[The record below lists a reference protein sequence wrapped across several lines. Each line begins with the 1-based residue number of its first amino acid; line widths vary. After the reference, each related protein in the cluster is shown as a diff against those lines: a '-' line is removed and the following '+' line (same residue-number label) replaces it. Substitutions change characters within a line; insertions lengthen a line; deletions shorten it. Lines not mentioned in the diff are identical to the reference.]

1 MIHQSRHTRH
11 RAPVKALWRGLDVVS
26 LGSVF
31 GRQVDSAAGG
41 RNSGLLIAVDVE
53 ELGCVVVPVA
63 HYIVQLVARPD
74 DCMVISSKSLT

>member
-1 MIHQSRHTRH
+1 MIHQSRHPRH

-26 LGSVF
+26 LGSVL
-31 GRQVDSAAGG
+31 GRQVDSAAGI

-63 HYIVQLVARPD
+63 HYIAAV
-74 DCMVISSKSLT
+74 SGTS